1 MHRLNVDKYKATR
14 KWSNLIHLIIDSL
27 SRRWYFS
34 TSRFI
39 MTILVRSCLQTPLSQ
54 FPLLLKLSESKQIEL
69 NALKLAEAWRMYFE
83 MKYLK
88 PVLEVSSCTATW
100 HSIIKPINVMRESTT
115 TLWEILYS
123 KQARMKL
130 CYWKQ
135 HRNIVVVIGI
145 WPSKQRINKILFSR

>member
-1 MHRLNVDKYKATR
+1 VEKYKARR

-54 FPLLLKLSESKQIEL
+54 FPLLLKLSESEQIEL
-69 NALKLAEAWRMYFE
+69 NALKIAKAWRMYFE

-88 PVLEVSSCTATW
+88 PVLEVSSCTVTW
-100 HSIIKPINVMRESTT
+100 YWITKPKNVMRESTT
-115 TLWEILYS
+115 SLWEILYS

-130 CYWKQ
+130 CYWKL
-135 HRNIVVVIGI
+135 HRNIVVAIDI